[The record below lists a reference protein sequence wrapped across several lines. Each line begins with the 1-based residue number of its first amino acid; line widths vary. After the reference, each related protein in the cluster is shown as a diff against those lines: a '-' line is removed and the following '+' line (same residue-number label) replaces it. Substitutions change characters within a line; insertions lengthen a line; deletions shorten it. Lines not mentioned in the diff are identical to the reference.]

1 MSKRLFDVDPVTG
14 TVQWF
19 HWDESSKGKE
29 MIIQTQQRTDE
40 IIEANKERY
49 NNASNRWGEGQMIAS
64 LPLTIWGELSKKGIL
79 RDKKALRRWLNDP
92 DNAVFRTRPGR
103 I

>member
-1 MSKRLFDVDPVTG
+1 MKKLFDVDPVTG

-19 HWDESSKGKE
+19 HWDEQSKGKE

-40 IIEANKERY
+40 IIETNKIDY
-49 NNASNRWGEGQMIAS
+49 NEASSRWGDGQMVAR
-64 LPLTIWGELSKKGIL
+64 LPLTIWGDLKKRGII
-79 RDKKALRRWLNDP
+79 DDPKALRKWLNDP

>member
-1 MSKRLFDVDPVTG
+1 MKKLFDVDPLTG

-19 HWDESSKGKE
+19 HWDEQSKGKE

-40 IIEANKERY
+40 IIETNKIDY
-49 NNASNRWGEGQMIAS
+49 NEAGSRWGDGQMVAR
-64 LPLTIWGELSKKGIL
+64 LPLTIWGDLKKRGIID
-79 RDKKALRRWLNDP
+79 DKKALRKWLNDP